1 MASPLTG
8 DEWETDDGVLD
19 SLNCRFGLE
28 GRKKEV
34 CNSVYSWLWGLDGGK
49 YDPQAPLEKGNRKND
64 FYNFKRKID
73 GSYAER
79 RAREE
84 KVRKQEEQRRQQQ
97 EEEERRKA
105 GEGQGKGGL
114 TPDPKEKS
122 KKKKTKPGTFGYY
135 GWYVEWAR

>member
-84 KVRKQEEQRRQQQ
+84 KVRKQKEEQ
-97 EEEERRKA
+97 RRKA

-114 TPDPKEKS
+114 TPDPKEAPKPKEKP
-122 KKKKTKPGTFGYY
+122 KKKRTKPGTFGYY